1 MTIAIIKRLKTGK
14 IKNVVEYGSEPTSV
28 PYVVVKFE
36 SGQTG
41 RMVRVIPHYPQGYGR
56 DLEKYI
62 FNDLSLLL
70 KNWKGTDSYGNTF
83 VLKETDEY
91 TDIVA
96 KNDDDTISME
106 RVFLVPLRLH

>member
-14 IKNVVEYGSEPTSV
+14 IKNVVEYGSEPTSA
-28 PYVVVKFE
+28 PYVVVKLE
-36 SGQTG
+36 SGQAG

-83 VLKETDEY
+83 KMKETDEY

-96 KNDDDTISME
+96 TNDDDTISME